1 MKLLG
6 GRCLNGAECAAG
18 GRLDKARGFC
28 YSLASLESAHST
40 RTPATRRGFAHL
52 LVLIPETDVLEAKD
66 KIHPQASEQF
76 AVAQAQPPQQQQVC
90 VECLEAATETIASR
104 CGETLCANCAKSY
117 YVACARCRGLVPQDE
132 ALMRD
137 DAVHCSD
144 CDAEALAQS
153 AASDAPDDAELETL
167 VSEYIGLHAEEKRI
181 KDRLDEIKEQLK
193 AAAAARERVAGAVT
207 LRGEDGVVKC
217 SFKTNLKCDPEKVG
231 ALENRLEPDAFAA
244 LFERKISYSPV
255 KEQLE
260 KFLSNDTGTDANLRE
275 LILAAVERTETP
287 TLTVVRPK
295 K

>member
-1 MKLLG
+1 
-6 GRCLNGAECAAG
+6 
-18 GRLDKARGFC
+18 
-28 YSLASLESAHST
+28 
-40 RTPATRRGFAHL
+40 
-52 LVLIPETDVLEAKD
+52 
-66 KIHPQASEQF
+66 
-76 AVAQAQPPQQQQVC
+76 
-90 VECLEAATETIASR
+90 
-104 CGETLCANCAKSY
+104 
-117 YVACARCRGLVPQDE
+117 
-132 ALMRD
+132 
-137 DAVHCSD
+137 
-144 CDAEALAQS
+144 
-153 AASDAPDDAELETL
+153 
-167 VSEYIGLHAEEKRI
+167 
-181 KDRLDEIKEQLK
+181 K